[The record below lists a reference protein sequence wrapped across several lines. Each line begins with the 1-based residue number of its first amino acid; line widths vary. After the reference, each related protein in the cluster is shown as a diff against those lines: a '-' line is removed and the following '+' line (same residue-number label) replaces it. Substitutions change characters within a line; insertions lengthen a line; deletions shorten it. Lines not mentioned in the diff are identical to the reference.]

1 MRLLTLLALLL
12 AASVQAQAMPPPRDR
27 APAAFFAEPMGGA
40 DSPGTR
46 FIASLP
52 ESARKALLKDQQV
65 VLDQTSTE
73 SGPALIRAV
82 AKFGRPKA
90 EVWELITRTSD
101 QHTFLPH
108 VTQSKRVGERTAQ
121 GEVNDYVVS
130 FFFTFKYRTQHWFY
144 ADHSRLEWNLDPSGE
159 DGLVEQLGFWQLY
172 ELDEKTTVGEY
183 GTRLVVRGS
192 FINFLRSLGE
202 RGGVKDALTAFR
214 RHVNAAK
221 L

>member
-1 MRLLTLLALLL
+1 MRIVTLLAVLF
-12 AASVQAQAMPPPRDR
+12 ATTGWAQMPPPRDR
-27 APAAFFAEPMGGA
+27 APAAFFAEPMGGG
-40 DSPGTR
+40 DSPGAR

-52 ESARKALLKDQQV
+52 EAARKALAKDQQV
-65 VLDQTSTE
+65 VLDQTSKDG
-73 SGPALIRAV
+73 GPALIRAV
-82 AKFGRPKA
+82 ARFGRPKA

-108 VTQSKRVGERTAQ
+108 VTQSKRVGERTAE

-144 ADHSRLEWNLDPSGE
+144 ADQSRLEWNLDPSGE
-159 DGLVEQLGFWQLY
+159 DGLVEQLGYWQLY

-202 RGGVKDALTAFR
+202 RGGVRDALTAFR

>member
-1 MRLLTLLALLL
+1 MNARALLL
-12 AASVQAQAMPPPRDR
+12 AAVASSGWAEERPPSRDR
-27 APAAFFAEPMGGA
+27 APAAFFAEPQGG
-40 DSPGTR
+40 STTPGAR

-52 ESARKALLKDQQV
+52 EDARRALAKDLQV
-65 VLDQTSTE
+65 VLDQS
-73 SGPALIRAV
+73 SKDGGPALIRAV

-108 VTQSKRVGERTAQ
+108 VTQSRRVGERTAE
-121 GEVNDYVVS
+121 GEVNDYVVA

-144 ADHSRLEWNLDPSGE
+144 PDQSRLEWNLDPSGE

-183 GTRLVVRGS
+183 GTRIVVRGS